1 MRNDP
6 DYSPDSEY
14 ETIKTNDPDGKKMK
28 RQREAVFA
36 KLEALGEKIKQITP
50 HGSLDY
56 DLFVI
61 DPSNRDT
68 TMDQFR
74 DCLYDAIENLKTR
87 VEELEDEARHN
98 G

>member
-1 MRNDP
+1 MIDDP

-14 ETIKTNDPDGKKMK
+14 EVRKTNDPDGKKWK
-28 RQREAVFA
+28 RMMSRIQHE
-36 KLEALGEKIKQITP
+36 KLR
-50 HGSLDY
+50 GSLDY

-74 DCLYDAIENLKTR
+74 DCLYDAIEQLKNK
-87 VEELEDEARHN
+87 VDELEDKARHN

>member
-1 MRNDP
+1 MIDDP

-14 ETIKTNDPDGKKMK
+14 ETIKTNDPHGKKWEHMMS
-28 RQREAVFA
+28 RIQHD
-36 KLEALGEKIKQITP
+36 KLR
-50 HGSLDY
+50 GSLDY

-68 TMDQFR
+68 TMEQFR
-74 DCLYDAIENLKTR
+74 DCLYDAIEKLKTR
-87 VEELEDEARHN
+87 VEQLEDEARHN